1 MNMLQDSADRL
12 FTAHVTTALKVAA
25 ERGEF
30 PHALWAA
37 ITDAGL
43 PAALLPEHAGGFGVG
58 AAEALSILAVAGSHA
73 APVPLAETM
82 LAGWLLAGAGIPM
95 PAGILTIAPVRAAD
109 RLQIDAAGHVTGTA
123 HRIPWGRHATHVAVL
138 AERCGA
144 PIAALLAAGSYAVT
158 EAQNIAREPRDTL
171 TFDSQAIA
179 HAPAATGVPRLRAL
193 GAAMRAQQ
201 IAGALG
207 RIVGMT
213 TQYAQDRI
221 QFGRPIGKFQ
231 AIQHNLAILAAQHA
245 AAVAAA
251 DEGAEAVQNGLRLLP
266 IAAAKSRT
274 GEAAG
279 LAAGLAH
286 QIHGAIGFTYEHSLH
301 FLTKRLWSWRD
312 EFGNEAEWNALL
324 GRHLAAAG
332 PDNLWAEIT
341 AA

>member
-12 FTAHVTTALKVAA
+12 FAAHVTTALKVAA
-25 ERGEF
+25 EQGVF
-30 PHALWAA
+30 PTAFWTA
-37 ITDAGL
+37 IEAAGL
-43 PAALLPEHAGGFGVG
+43 QAALLPEYGVG
-58 AAEALSILAVAGSHA
+58 AAEALSVLSVAGAHA

-82 LAGWLLAGAGIPM
+82 LAGWLLAGAGL
-95 PAGILTIAPVRAAD
+95 PAPSGVLTFAPVRTAD
-109 RLQIDAAGHVTGTA
+109 RLSIDPAGRVSGTA
-123 HRIPWGRHATHVAVL
+123 RRIPWGRNAGHVAVL
-138 AERCGA
+138 AECRG
-144 PIAALLAAGSYAVT
+144 IAMVALVAAGGFTVT
-158 EAQNIAREPRDTL
+158 EGQNIAREPRDTL
-171 TFDSQAIA
+171 TFDAPA
-179 HAPAATGVPRLRAL
+179 LAFAPAAPPLRAM

-207 RIVGMT
+207 RIVGIT

-221 QFGRPIGKFQ
+221 QFGRPIGRFQ
-231 AIQHNLAILAAQHA
+231 AIQHSLAILAAAHA

-251 DEGAEAVQNGLRLLP
+251 DGGAEAVENGMRIPP

-332 PDNLWAEIT
+332 PDRLWAEIT